1 MTEPAHAELRRIFE
15 LAIEV
20 RGNDRSILLDRECR
34 GNEALRR
41 RVEAMIA
48 AAEDEGFLAA
58 PTGNIVPQQEVPTIE
73 SGRVGSAAT
82 EGAGTR
88 IGPYKLLQLIGEGGF
103 GSVFMAE
110 QEKPVTRK
118 VALKVIKL
126 GMDTKAV
133 IARFEAERQ
142 ALALMDH
149 PNIAKVL
156 DAGATPEGRPYFVM
170 ELVKGEPITRYCD
183 QNGLDITERLELFA
197 QVCRAVQHAHAKG
210 IIHRDLKPTNVLVGL
225 QDGRAR
231 ARVIDF
237 GIATA
242 TERRLTEKTLVT
254 EFRQLIGT
262 PEYMSPEQASG
273 GVDIDTRTDVYSLGV
288 LLYELLTGQTPF
300 DPAALRSAAFAEM
313 QRIIR
318 EVEPEAPSTRLSKA
332 RDMLPAIAARR
343 RLEPQRL
350 NDLVRGELDWIVLR
364 ALEKDRSRRYES
376 AGNFA
381 ADVERFLS
389 GHAVEA
395 APPSRAYRVRT
406 FVRRHRAGVLAAG
419 MVVAALVGGFGV
431 AVWQAA
437 VAARERNI
445 ARLAAEEARTARDDA
460 EKRRAETQA
469 VADFQASQ
477 LRGVDLRAM
486 ASRLREDLLASARRG
501 TARARLGESEIEQRQ
516 AQLAALVGDANLVDV
531 SRRTL
536 DSAVLSR
543 AADAARASFQDQPL
557 VRAGLLF
564 TIADT
569 MSRLGL
575 FQSAAPIMEESVE
588 IRRRLLGDTHPA
600 TLDAEAKF
608 AAILADVGSLQ
619 RAEDLLRDVLV
630 RQRRRGLEGE
640 LAAVDAMND
649 LALVLRRRGRFT
661 EAERLCKDVIE
672 AHERLHGPDDPRTLS
687 AVSNLGLFLMGR
699 GMHRESEEC
708 FRRAVDGFTK
718 LYGEHHADV
727 YIAMANLGIALR
739 NQNKLEDAEAITRKA
754 YNGRRA
760 LQGDDH
766 PDTLRTL
773 SNLGHVLQVMGRYDE
788 AIDILRHAADRRRQI
803 LGDEHHEALESMRD
817 LGLALRR
824 VGRHAQAEPV
834 LRQTR
839 QAYDRTLGPGS
850 PDSAICR
857 FELAHALMALERYP
871 EAEIELL
878 AVEKA
883 LGPGHDSGRK
893 GPGDALIEL
902 YEAWDKAHPGQGYD
916 AKAKARRDKLPHDAA
931 APADS
936 PSPSA
941 K

>member
-1 MTEPAHAELRRIFE
+1 MGGWLQIRKENSLVANTHLSGSRVVIGRSPDCDVILASDSVSRQHAELVAHGDNWSVRDLGSRNGTGVNGVRVNGERPLQPGDVLQIDVFEMLYRSEHSALSRPPQVRPKTAVTMMDAAAYGPVRTLHE
-15 LAIEV
+15 LAPPKI
-20 RGNDRSILLDRECR
+20 DASHLSKLM
-34 GNEALRR
+34 A
-41 RVEAMIA
+41 
-48 AAEDEGFLAA
+48 F
-58 PTGNIVPQQEVPTIE
+58 
-73 SGRVGSAAT
+73 SG
-82 EGAGTR
+82 
-88 IGPYKLLQLIGEGGF
+88 
-103 GSVFMAE
+103 
-110 QEKPVTRK
+110 
-118 VALKVIKL
+118 
-126 GMDTKAV
+126 
-133 IARFEAERQ
+133 
-142 ALALMDH
+142 
-149 PNIAKVL
+149 
-156 DAGATPEGRPYFVM
+156 
-170 ELVKGEPITRYCD
+170 
-183 QNGLDITERLELFA
+183 
-197 QVCRAVQHAHAKG
+197 
-210 IIHRDLKPTNVLVGL
+210 
-225 QDGRAR
+225 
-231 ARVIDF
+231 
-237 GIATA
+237 
-242 TERRLTEKTLVT
+242 
-254 EFRQLIGT
+254 
-262 PEYMSPEQASG
+262 
-273 GVDIDTRTDVYSLGV
+273 
-288 LLYELLTGQTPF
+288 ELLSE
-300 DPAALRSAAFAEM
+300 AAL
-313 QRIIR
+313 
-318 EVEPEAPSTRLSKA
+318 
-332 RDMLPAIAARR
+332 
-343 RLEPQRL
+343 
-350 NDLVRGELDWIVLR
+350 
-364 ALEKDRSRRYES
+364 
-376 AGNFA
+376 
-381 ADVERFLS
+381 
-389 GHAVEA
+389 
-395 APPSRAYRVRT
+395 
-406 FVRRHRAGVLAAG
+406 
-419 MVVAALVGGFGV
+419 
-431 AVWQAA
+431 
-437 VAARERNI
+437 
-445 ARLAAEEARTARDDA
+445 
-460 EKRRAETQA
+460 
-469 VADFQASQ
+469 
-477 LRGVDLRAM
+477 
-486 ASRLREDLLASARRG
+486 
-501 TARARLGESEIEQRQ
+501 EQRQ

-727 YIAMANLGIALR
+727 YIAMANLGVALR

-916 AKAKARRDKLPHDAA
+916 AKAKARRDKLPPDAA

-936 PSPSA
+936 PSPPA